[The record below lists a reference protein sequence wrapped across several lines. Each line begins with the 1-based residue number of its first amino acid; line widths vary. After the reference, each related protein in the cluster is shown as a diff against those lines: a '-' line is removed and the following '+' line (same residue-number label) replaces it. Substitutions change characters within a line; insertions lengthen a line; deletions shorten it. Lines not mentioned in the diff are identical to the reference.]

1 MVVEDSR
8 CVYES
13 VAVEYLH
20 VERVHERQR
29 YAILENTF
37 YREHILGRK
46 RAGACR
52 HVCAAREATGQ
63 KGKRKKEKFCVAR
76 EQDKKKRK
84 KENKT
89 NICVAREGAGR
100 GRSREREEQGGWSRE
115 RESRKWH

>member
-1 MVVEDSR
+1 M
-8 CVYES
+8 YES

-52 HVCAAREATGQ
+52 HVCVAREETGQ

-76 EQDKKKRK
+76 EQDKKKKKRK
-84 KENKT
+84 QGKHL
-89 NICVAREGAGR
+89 R
-100 GRSREREEQGGWSRE
+100 GKRGSRE